1 MSREKELEKTP
12 VNTDKNTAKTEAAA
26 PRIPWA
32 SASVAEFAAVTE
44 PAVESTEPVVESA
57 ASSVATAEK
66 AAKEAAA
73 EETAIEPAKPARPG
87 FFDRIPGL
95 RSGALWAHLLF
106 ILVALYAFD
115 YVTHAAADDIYVYRL
130 GAVSLADG
138 PDGYQLYGFRT
149 RGLPFTYP
157 PFAALLFYP
166 LAFLTEPQSMLLITA
181 IICALC

>member
-1 MSREKELEKTP
+1 MSREKNREK
-12 VNTDKNTAKTEAAA
+12 NAEAVASI
-26 PRIPWA
+26 IPWA
-32 SASVAEFAAVTE
+32 SAYFAVAEPAAKSTVERAE
-44 PAVESTEPVVESA
+44 PAAEP
-57 ASSVATAEK
+57 T
-66 AAKEAAA
+66 
-73 EETAIEPAKPARPG
+73 KPARPG
-87 FFDRIPGL
+87 FFDRIPGM

-138 PDGYQLYGFRT
+138 PDGYQLYTFRT

-181 IICALC
+181 IICALCYWCAYLLYS

>member
-1 MSREKELEKTP
+1 VSREKNREK
-12 VNTDKNTAKTEAAA
+12 NAEAVA
-26 PRIPWA
+26 PIIPWA
-32 SASVAEFAAVTE
+32 SAGSTTAPVAE
-44 PAVESTEPVVESA
+44 PAVESAEPAAEVA
-57 ASSVATAEK
+57 ASSAATAEK

-73 EETAIEPAKPARPG
+73 EETAKAVEKPARPC

-149 RGLPFTYP
+149 RGP
-157 PFAALLFYP
+157 PVP
-166 LAFLTEPQSMLLITA
+166 
-181 IICALC
+181 